1 MAKNKIETFDQ
12 FADQVAGMF
21 RDQNDFL
28 SEKFEQIDERFEKVD
43 ERFDRMDD
51 RFDKMDIRLIRV
63 EDKLDKIDKRLTKVE
78 KDVTW
83 IKEILEKHTTMLKD
97 LDQERVFIIN
107 RVTRLEKEL
116 ELIKKQL
123 KVA

>member
-12 FADQVAGMF
+12 FAEQVAGMF

-28 SEKFEQIDERFEKVD
+28 SEKFEQID
-43 ERFDRMDD
+43 D
-51 RFDKMDIRLIRV
+51 RFDKIEFRLVRV

-78 KDVTW
+78 KDVVW
-83 IKEILEKHTTMLKD
+83 IKEILEKHTTMLRN
-97 LDQERVFIIN
+97 LDQERIFIIN
-107 RVTRLEKEL
+107 RVTRLEKEI